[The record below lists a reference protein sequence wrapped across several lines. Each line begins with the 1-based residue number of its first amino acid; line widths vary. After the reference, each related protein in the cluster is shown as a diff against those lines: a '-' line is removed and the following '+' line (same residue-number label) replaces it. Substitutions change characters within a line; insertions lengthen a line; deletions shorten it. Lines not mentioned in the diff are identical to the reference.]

1 LGGAPYGAH
10 GEVPDGSPGKEWAN
24 MKEFDKKGNPSR
36 DPSSEGMKGLSKF
49 LPMTD
54 SNYRR
59 RLTEYEV
66 QVQDLQAYVRS
77 LETETGRL
85 RKKLEDAPKEFMI
98 LENKLR
104 EANRQLVQAFNQ
116 NEKLVNT
123 LYEAREQITSLKEE
137 VDKLCAPPSTYGVY
151 LSVNEDGTVNILSQ
165 GRKVK
170 VNLHPSIKAED
181 IKPGQELILNEG
193 LNVVETAGY
202 EIQGEVVILKE
213 QLDAERAIVTQRAD
227 EDRVGIIADPLRQ
240 VKLKIGDH
248 LLIDAK
254 SGYLLEKLPKSEVE
268 DLSLEEVPDI
278 SYEDIGG
285 LSTQLETIKDAV
297 ELPYLYA
304 EYYKEHH
311 LAPPKGVLL
320 YGPPGCGKTMI
331 AKAVANNLAARISE
345 KRGEKVKG
353 FFLNIKGPELLN
365 KYVGE
370 TERKIREIFIKA
382 REKAAEDVP
391 VVVFFD
397 EMDALFRTRGSGISS
412 DVETTIV
419 PQLLAEID
427 GVEHLKNV
435 IVIGASNRQD
445 LIDPAILRPG
455 RLDVKIKI
463 ERPDAAAAVDIF
475 NKYMTTELPINEAE
489 VRESSGDAQAAVARM
504 IAATIEEMYS
514 LGEENRFLEV
524 TYANGDKEVLYFK
537 DFSSGAMI
545 ESVVRRAK
553 KLALKRYIQTSEKG
567 IKVEDLLNAVREE
580 FKENEDLPN
589 TTNPDDWAKIAGKK
603 GERIVSVRP
612 LTSESKQKQSVIER
626 VVATGQYL

>member
-1 LGGAPYGAH
+1 MKWGSATLDANL
-10 GEVPDGSPGKEWAN
+10 DGNDSPA
-24 MKEFDKKGNPSR
+24 
-36 DPSSEGMKGLSKF
+36 
-49 LPMTD
+49 
-54 SNYRR
+54 
-59 RLTEYEV
+59 
-66 QVQDLQAYVRS
+66 
-77 LETETGRL
+77 
-85 RKKLEDAPKEFMI
+85 

-116 NEKLVNT
+116 NEKLVNA
-123 LYEAREQITSLKEE
+123 LYEAREQITALKEE

-151 LSVNEDGTVNILSQ
+151 LAANEDNTVTILSQ

-170 VNLHPSIKAED
+170 VNLHPSLKVDAL
-181 IKPGQELILNEG
+181 KPGQELILNEG
-193 LNVVETAGY
+193 LNVIEAAGY

-213 QLDAERAIVTQRAD
+213 QLDAERALVTLRAD
-227 EDRVGIIADPLRQ
+227 EEKVGIIAEPLRTQ
-240 VKLKIGDH
+240 RLKTGDH
-248 LLIDAK
+248 LLLDAK

-268 DLSLEEVPDI
+268 DLTLEEVPDI
-278 SYEDIGG
+278 GYESIGG
-285 LSTQLETIKDAV
+285 LGEQIESIKDAV

-304 EYYKEHH
+304 DYYKEHK
-311 LAPPKGVLL
+311 LTPPKGVLL

-331 AKAVANNLAARISE
+331 AKAVANNLAEKISE
-345 KRGEKVKG
+345 KRGEKIKG

-382 REKAAEDVP
+382 KEKAAEDVP
-391 VVVFFD
+391 VIVFFD
-397 EMDALFRTRGSGISS
+397 EMDALFRTRGTGISS

-427 GVEHLKNV
+427 GVEGLKNV

-463 ERPDAAAAVDIF
+463 ERPDRGAAADIF
-475 NKYMTTELPINEAE
+475 AKYLTADIPFAE
-489 VRESSGDAQAAVARM
+489 SETRGGNAAQAIPPM
-504 IAATIEEMYS
+504 IAATVEAMYS
-514 LGEENRFLEV
+514 LSEENRFLEV

-545 ESVVRRAK
+545 ESVVRRGK
-553 KLALKRYIQTSEKG
+553 KLALKRYIGGGQKG
-567 IKVEDLLNAVREE
+567 IMLDDLLTAVREE

-603 GERIVSVRP
+603 GERIVYVKPLMGETKEKLRSV
-612 LTSESKQKQSVIER
+612 ER
-626 VVATGQYL
+626 VVNTGQYL

>member
-1 LGGAPYGAH
+1 MRGGILSGAAR
-10 GEVPDGSPGKEWAN
+10 PPGTE
-24 MKEFDKKGNPSR
+24 P
-36 DPSSEGMKGLSKF
+36 PGLRAF
-49 LPMTD
+49 NTPPECGVTLARHL
-54 SNYRR
+54 YRR
-59 RLTEYEV
+59 QRPRVRRTPGGEPMDAAGKGARISDATLLEEVLASRKELSTLTEELAYAHERAAQAV
-66 QVQDLQAYVRS
+66 GQKERLAGALQ
-77 LETETGRL
+77 
-85 RKKLEDAPKEFMI
+85 
-98 LENKLR
+98 
-104 EANRQLVQAFNQ
+104 
-116 NEKLVNT
+116 
-123 LYEAREQITSLKEE
+123 EARDQITALKEE

-151 LSVNEDGTVNILSQ
+151 LSANEDGTVNILSQ

-170 VNLHPSIKAED
+170 VSVHPAIKLD
-181 IKPGQELILNEG
+181 TLKPGQELILNEG
-193 LNVVETAGY
+193 LNVVEAAGY

-213 QLDAERAIVTQRAD
+213 QLDPERAVVTLRAD
-227 EDRVGIIADPLRQ
+227 EEKVGIISDPLRTQ
-240 VKLKIGDH
+240 RLKTGDH
-248 LLIDAK
+248 LLMDAK

-268 DLSLEEVPDI
+268 DLALEEVPDI
-278 SYEDIGG
+278 GYDDIGG
-285 LSTQLETIKDAV
+285 LTDQIEAIKDAV

-304 EYYKEHH
+304 DYYKEHK
-311 LAPPKGVLL
+311 LTPPKGVLL

-331 AKAVANNLAARISE
+331 AKAVANNLAEKISE
-345 KRGEKVKG
+345 KRGEKIKG

-391 VVVFFD
+391 VIVFFD
-397 EMDALFRTRGSGISS
+397 EMDALFRTRGTGISS

-427 GVEHLKNV
+427 GVEGLKNV

-463 ERPDAAAAVDIF
+463 ERPDRGAAADIF
-475 NKYMTTELPINEAE
+475 RKYLTADIPFAE
-489 VRESSGDAQAAVARM
+489 STARGDVAAAIEQM
-504 IAATIEEMYS
+504 IAGTVEAMYS
-514 LGEENRFLEV
+514 LSEDNRFLEV

-537 DFSSGAMI
+537 DFASGAMI

-553 KLALKRYIQTSEKG
+553 KLALKRYIGGGPKG
-567 IKVEDLLNAVREE
+567 LTADDLTTAVREE

-603 GERIVSVRP
+603 GERIVYVKPLMGEAKEKQRSV
-612 LTSESKQKQSVIER
+612 EK
-626 VVATGQYL
+626 VVNTGQYL

>member
-1 LGGAPYGAH
+1 
-10 GEVPDGSPGKEWAN
+10 
-24 MKEFDKKGNPSR
+24 MKEFDKKGSPSR
-36 DPSSEGMKGLSKF
+36 EGFSKF
-49 LPMTD
+49 LPASMSD
-54 SNYRR
+54 ASARR
-59 RLTEYEV
+59 RLTEYEI
-66 QVQDLQAYVRS
+66 QVSDLQEYVRS
-77 LETETGRL
+77 LEGETVHL
-85 RKKLEDAPKEFMI
+85 RKKLEDVPKEFMI

-116 NEKLVNT
+116 NEKLVNA
-123 LYEAREQITSLKEE
+123 LYESREQITSLKEE

-151 LSVNEDGTVNILSQ
+151 LSTNEDGTVNILSQ

-170 VNLHPSIKAED
+170 VNLHPSIKPEAL
-181 IKPGQELILNEG
+181 KPGQELVLNEG

-202 EIQGEVVILKE
+202 EIQGDVVILKE
-213 QLDAERAIVTQRAD
+213 RLDDERALVTLRAD
-227 EDRVGIIADPLRQ
+227 EEKVGIIADPLRLLRM
-240 VKLKIGDH
+240 KTGDH
-248 LLIDAK
+248 LLMDAK
-254 SGYLLEKLPKSEVE
+254 SGYLLEKLPKSDVE

-278 SYEDIGG
+278 SYEQIGG
-285 LSTQLETIKDAV
+285 LGTQLEAIRDAV

-304 EYYKEHH
+304 DYYKEHK
-311 LAPPKGVLL
+311 LTPPKGVLL

-331 AKAVANNLAARISE
+331 AKAVANNLAEKISE
-345 KRGEKVKG
+345 KRGEKIKG
-353 FFLNIKGPELLN
+353 FFLNVKGPELLN

-370 TERKIREIFIKA
+370 TERKIREIFVKA
-382 REKAAEDVP
+382 KEKANEDVP

-397 EMDALFRTRGSGISS
+397 EMDALFRTRGTGISS

-427 GVEHLKNV
+427 GVEGLKNV

-463 ERPDAAAAVDIF
+463 ERPDRQAAVDIF
-475 NKYMTTELPINEAE
+475 NKYLTPEIPIASS
-489 VRESSGDAQAAVARM
+489 ESSRFGSDVQ
-504 IAATIEEMYS
+504 ATIDAMIRDTVEAMYDLS
-514 LGEENRFLEV
+514 EENRFLEV

-545 ESVVRRAK
+545 ESIVRRAK
-553 KLALKRYIQTSEKG
+553 KLALKRYIGGGEKG
-567 IKVEDLLNAVREE
+567 ITSDDMTTAVREE

-603 GERIVSVRP
+603 GERIVYVKP
-612 LTSESKQKQSVIER
+612 LIGETKEKQRGVEKIVN
-626 VVATGQYL
+626 TGQYL

>member
-1 LGGAPYGAH
+1 MDARRMSDATLLEELLATR
-10 GEVPDGSPGKEWAN
+10 KELSAAN
-24 MKEFDKKGNPSR
+24 EEL
-36 DPSSEGMKGLSKF
+36 SSM
-49 LPMTD
+49 
-54 SNYRR
+54 
-59 RLTEYEV
+59 
-66 QVQDLQAYVRS
+66 
-77 LETETGRL
+77 
-85 RKKLEDAPKEFMI
+85 
-98 LENKLR
+98 R
-104 EANRQLVQAFNQ
+104 ERAVQAAGQ
-116 NEKLVNT
+116 KERMATALE
-123 LYEAREQITSLKEE
+123 EAKDQITSLREE
-137 VDKLCAPPSTYGVY
+137 VDKLCAPPNTYGVY
-151 LSVNEDGTVNILSQ
+151 LSVNQDGTVNVLSQ

-170 VNLHPSIKAED
+170 VNLHPALKAEML
-181 IKPGQELILNEG
+181 KPGQELILNEG
-193 LNVVETAGY
+193 LNVVEAAGF

-213 QLDAERAIVTQRAD
+213 QLDPERALVTVRAD
-227 EDRVGIIADPLRQ
+227 EDKVAIVSDPLRSL
-240 VKLKIGDH
+240 KLKTGDH
-248 LLIDAK
+248 LLMDAK
-254 SGYLLEKLPKSEVE
+254 SGYLLEKLPKNEVE

-278 SYEDIGG
+278 GYDAIGG
-285 LSTQLETIKDAV
+285 LGTQLETIRDAV

-304 EYYKEHH
+304 DYYKEHR

-331 AKAVANNLAARISE
+331 AKAVANNLAEKISE
-345 KRGEKVKG
+345 KRGEKIKG

-382 REKAAEDVP
+382 KEKANEDVP

-397 EMDALFRTRGSGISS
+397 EMDALFRTRGTGISS

-427 GVEHLKNV
+427 GVEGLKNV

-463 ERPDAAAAVDIF
+463 ERPDQQAAAEIF
-475 NKYMTTELPINEAE
+475 RKYLTTEIPIAESEKKQHRGDTGAAIEA
-489 VRESSGDAQAAVARM
+489 M
-504 IAATIEEMYS
+504 IATAIEGMYALS
-514 LGEENRFLEV
+514 EENRFLEV

-553 KLALKRYIQTSEKG
+553 KLALKRYIGHGEKG
-567 IKVEDLLNAVREE
+567 ITTDDLLTAVREE

-603 GERIVSVRP
+603 GERIVYVKPLMGETKEKQRSV
-612 LTSESKQKQSVIER
+612 ER
-626 VVATGQYL
+626 VVNTGQYL

>member
-1 LGGAPYGAH
+1 
-10 GEVPDGSPGKEWAN
+10 
-24 MKEFDKKGNPSR
+24 MKEFEKKTPSR
-36 DPSSEGMKGLSKF
+36 EPSSEGMKGLSKF
-49 LPMTD
+49 LPMSD

-59 RLTEYEV
+59 RLTEYEI
-66 QVQDLQAYVRS
+66 QVQDLQAYVHS
-77 LETETGRL
+77 LEAETGRL
-85 RKKLEDAPKEFMI
+85 RKKLEDAPKEFMV

-116 NEKLVNT
+116 NEKLVNA

-151 LSVNEDGTVNILSQ
+151 LSVNEDGTVNVLSQ
-165 GRKVK
+165 SRKVK
-170 VNLHPSIKAED
+170 VNLHPSIKSEAL
-181 IKPGQELILNEG
+181 KPGQELVLNEG
-193 LNVVETAGY
+193 LNVVEAAGY
-202 EIQGEVVILKE
+202 EIQGDVVILKE
-213 QLDAERAIVTQRAD
+213 LLEEGRAIVTLRAD
-227 EDRVGIIADPLRQ
+227 EDKVGIVADPLRG
-240 VKLKIGDH
+240 VKLKVGDH
-248 LLIDAK
+248 VLMDGK

-268 DLSLEEVPDI
+268 DLALEEVPDI
-278 SYEDIGG
+278 NYEDIGG
-285 LSTQLETIKDAV
+285 LTTQIEAIKDAV

-304 EYYKEHH
+304 DYYREHQ
-311 LAPPKGVLL
+311 LRPPKGVLL

-331 AKAVANNLAARISE
+331 AKAVANNLAQKISE

-353 FFLNIKGPELLN
+353 YFLNIKGPELLN

-391 VVVFFD
+391 VIVFFD

-427 GVEHLKNV
+427 GVEHLRNV
-435 IVIGASNRQD
+435 IVVGASNRQD

-455 RLDVKIKI
+455 RLDVKVKI

-475 NKYMTTELPINEAE
+475 NKYMTVELPIHASELSQNGGE
-489 VRESSGDAQAAVARM
+489 VQPAVDRM
-504 IAATIEEMYS
+504 IAAAVEEMYS
-514 LGEENRFLEV
+514 LEEENRFLEV

-537 DFSSGAMI
+537 DFASGAMI
-545 ESVVRRAK
+545 ESIVRRAK

-567 IKVEDLLNAVREE
+567 INLDDLLNAVREE

-603 GERIVSVRP
+603 GERIVYVKP
-612 LTSESKQKQSVIER
+612 LMGESKEKQRAVER
-626 VVATGQYL
+626 VINTGQYL

>member
-1 LGGAPYGAH
+1 
-10 GEVPDGSPGKEWAN
+10 
-24 MKEFDKKGNPSR
+24 MKEFEKKTPSR
-36 DPSSEGMKGLSKF
+36 EPSSEGMKGLSKF
-49 LPMTD
+49 LPMSD

-66 QVQDLQAYVRS
+66 QVQDLQAYVHS
-77 LETETGRL
+77 LEAETGRL
-85 RKKLEDAPKEFMI
+85 RKKLEDAPKEFMV

-116 NEKLVNT
+116 NEKLVNA

-151 LSVNEDGTVNILSQ
+151 LSLNEDATINVLSQ

-170 VNLHPSIKAED
+170 VNLHPSIKAETL
-181 IKPGQELILNEG
+181 KPGQELVLNEG
-193 LNVVETAGY
+193 LNVVEVAGY
-202 EIQGEVVILKE
+202 EIQGDVVILKE
-213 QLDAERAIVTQRAD
+213 MLEEGRAVVTLRAD
-227 EDRVGIIADPLRQ
+227 EDKVGIVADPLRS
-240 VKLKIGDH
+240 VKLKVGDH
-248 LLIDAK
+248 ILMDGK

-268 DLSLEEVPDI
+268 DLALEEVPDI
-278 SYEDIGG
+278 NYEDIGG
-285 LSTQLETIKDAV
+285 LTTQIEAIKDAV

-304 EYYKEHH
+304 DYYREHQ
-311 LAPPKGVLL
+311 LRPPKGVLL

-331 AKAVANNLAARISE
+331 AKAVANNLAQKISE

-370 TERKIREIFIKA
+370 TERKIREIFVKA

-391 VVVFFD
+391 VIVFFD

-427 GVEHLKNV
+427 GVEHLRNV
-435 IVIGASNRQD
+435 IVVGASNRQD

-455 RLDVKIKI
+455 RLDVKVKI

-475 NKYMTTELPINEAE
+475 NKYLTADLPIH
-489 VRESSGDAQAAVARM
+489 ESELSQNGGDTQAAIDRM
-504 IAATIEEMYS
+504 IAAAVEEMYN
-514 LGEENRFLEV
+514 LEEENRFLEV
-524 TYANGDKEVLYFK
+524 TYANGDKEILYFK

-553 KLALKRYIQTSEKG
+553 KLALKRYIQTSAKG
-567 IKVEDLLNAVREE
+567 INLEDVLNAVREE

-603 GERIVSVRP
+603 GERIVYVKP
-612 LTSESKQKQSVIER
+612 LMGETKEKQRAVER
-626 VVATGQYL
+626 IINTGQYL

>member
-1 LGGAPYGAH
+1 
-10 GEVPDGSPGKEWAN
+10 V
-24 MKEFDKKGNPSR
+24 
-36 DPSSEGMKGLSKF
+36 
-49 LPMTD
+49 T
-54 SNYRR
+54 
-59 RLTEYEV
+59 
-66 QVQDLQAYVRS
+66 
-77 LETETGRL
+77 
-85 RKKLEDAPKEFMI
+85 
-98 LENKLR
+98 
-104 EANRQLVQAFNQ
+104 
-116 NEKLVNT
+116 
-123 LYEAREQITSLKEE
+123 
-137 VDKLCAPPSTYGVY
+137 
-151 LSVNEDGTVNILSQ
+151 ILSQ

-170 VNLHPSIKAED
+170 VNLHPSIKVEA
-181 IKPGQELILNEG
+181 IRPGQELILNEG

-213 QLDAERAIVTQRAD
+213 RLDDERALVTQRAD
-227 EDRVGIIADPLRQ
+227 EDRVAMVAEPLRGE
-240 VKLKIGDH
+240 KLKVGDH
-248 LLIDAK
+248 LLLDGK
-254 SGYLLEKLPKSEVE
+254 SGYLLEKLPKGEVE
-268 DLSLEEVPDI
+268 DLALEEVPDI
-278 SYEDIGG
+278 DYEDIGG
-285 LSTQLETIKDAV
+285 LTTQIESIKDAV
-297 ELPYLYA
+297 ELPYLYSD
-304 EYYKEHH
+304 YYKEHH

-353 FFLNIKGPELLN
+353 YFLSIKGPELLN

-370 TERKIREIFIKA
+370 TERKIREIFVKA

-391 VVVFFD
+391 VVIFFD

-419 PQLLAEID
+419 PQLLAELD
-427 GVEHLKNV
+427 GVEVVKNV

-463 ERPDAAAAVDIF
+463 ERPDRDGAADIF
-475 NKYMTTELPINEAE
+475 NKYLTANLPIH
-489 VRESSGDAQAAVARM
+489 ESETRPHGGDVQAAVDQM
-504 IAATIEEMYS
+504 IVATIEEMYS

-553 KLALKRYIQTSEKG
+553 KLALKRYIQSAEKG
-567 IKVEDLLNAVREE
+567 IRNEDMINAVREE

-603 GERIVSVRP
+603 GERIVYVKP
-612 LTSESKQKQSVIER
+612 LMGETKEKKRDVEKIIN
-626 VVATGQYL
+626 TGQYL

>member
-1 LGGAPYGAH
+1 
-10 GEVPDGSPGKEWAN
+10 
-24 MKEFDKKGNPSR
+24 MKEFEKKTPSR
-36 DPSSEGMKGLSKF
+36 EPSSEGMKGLSKF
-49 LPMTD
+49 LPMSD

-66 QVQDLQAYVRS
+66 QVQDLQAYVHS
-77 LETETGRL
+77 LEAETGRL
-85 RKKLEDAPKEFMI
+85 RKKLEDAPKEFMV

-116 NEKLVNT
+116 NEKLVNA

-151 LSVNEDGTVNILSQ
+151 LSVNEDATVNVLSQ

-170 VNLHPSIKAED
+170 VNLHPSIKAD
-181 IKPGQELILNEG
+181 TLKPGQELVLNEG
-193 LNVVETAGY
+193 LNVVEAAGY
-202 EIQGEVVILKE
+202 EIQGDVVILKE
-213 QLDAERAIVTQRAD
+213 MLEEGRAVVTLRAD
-227 EDRVGIIADPLRQ
+227 EDKVGIVADPLRS
-240 VKLKIGDH
+240 VKLKVGDH
-248 LLIDAK
+248 ILMDGK

-268 DLSLEEVPDI
+268 DLALEEVPDI
-278 SYEDIGG
+278 NYEDIGG
-285 LSTQLETIKDAV
+285 LSTQIEAIKDAV

-304 EYYKEHH
+304 DYYREHQ
-311 LAPPKGVLL
+311 LRPPKGVLL

-331 AKAVANNLAARISE
+331 AKAVANNLAQKISE

-370 TERKIREIFIKA
+370 TERKIREIFVKA

-391 VVVFFD
+391 VIVFFD

-427 GVEHLKNV
+427 GVEHLRNV
-435 IVIGASNRQD
+435 IVVGASNRQD

-455 RLDVKIKI
+455 RLDVKVKI

-475 NKYMTTELPINEAE
+475 NKYLTADLPIH
-489 VRESSGDAQAAVARM
+489 ESELSQNGGDTQAALDRM
-504 IAATIEEMYS
+504 IAAAVEEMYN
-514 LGEENRFLEV
+514 LEEENRFLEV

-553 KLALKRYIQTSEKG
+553 KLALKRYIQTSAKG
-567 IKVEDLLNAVREE
+567 INLDDVLNAVREE

-603 GERIVSVRP
+603 GERIVYVKP
-612 LTSESKQKQSVIER
+612 LMGETKEKQRAVER
-626 VVATGQYL
+626 VINTGQYL

>member
-1 LGGAPYGAH
+1 
-10 GEVPDGSPGKEWAN
+10 
-24 MKEFDKKGNPSR
+24 MKEFDKKSSPSR
-36 DPSSEGMKGLSKF
+36 EGFSKF
-49 LPMTD
+49 LPASMSD
-54 SNYRR
+54 SSTRR
-59 RLTEYEV
+59 RLTEYEI
-66 QVQDLQAYVRS
+66 QVQDLQAYIRS
-77 LETETGRL
+77 LEAETVHL
-85 RKKLEDAPKEFMI
+85 RKKLEDTPKDFMV

-116 NEKLVNT
+116 NEKLVNA
-123 LYEAREQITSLKEE
+123 LYEAREQITALKEE

-151 LSVNEDGTVNILSQ
+151 LAANEDNTVTILSQ

-170 VNLHPSIKAED
+170 VNLHPSIKPEML
-181 IKPGQELILNEG
+181 KPGQELILNEG
-193 LNVVETAGY
+193 LNVVEAAGY

-213 QLDAERAIVTQRAD
+213 QLDAERALVTLRAD
-227 EDRVGIIADPLRQ
+227 EDRVGVIAEPLRALR
-240 VKLKIGDH
+240 LKTGDH
-248 LLIDAK
+248 LLLDAK
-254 SGYLLEKLPKSEVE
+254 SGYLLERLPKSEVE
-268 DLSLEEVPDI
+268 DLTLEEVPDI
-278 SYEDIGG
+278 GYESIGG
-285 LSTQLETIKDAV
+285 LGEQIEAIKDAV

-304 EYYKEHH
+304 DYYKEHQ

-331 AKAVANNLAARISE
+331 AKAVANNLAEKISE
-345 KRGEKVKG
+345 KRGEKIKG

-382 REKAAEDVP
+382 KEKAAEDVP
-391 VVVFFD
+391 VIVFFD
-397 EMDALFRTRGSGISS
+397 EMDALFRTRGTGISS

-427 GVEHLKNV
+427 GVEGLKNV

-463 ERPDAAAAVDIF
+463 ERPDRGSAADIF
-475 NKYMTTELPINEAE
+475 AKYLTADIPFAE
-489 VRESSGDAQAAVARM
+489 SETRGTDIPSAITSM
-504 IAATIEEMYS
+504 IASTVEAMYALS
-514 LGEENRFLEV
+514 EENRFLEV

-553 KLALKRYIQTSEKG
+553 KLALKRYIGRGEKG
-567 IKVEDLLNAVREE
+567 IMADDLLTAVREE

-603 GERIVSVRP
+603 GERIVYVKPLMGETKEKLRSV
-612 LTSESKQKQSVIER
+612 ER
-626 VVATGQYL
+626 VVNTGQYL

>member
-1 LGGAPYGAH
+1 
-10 GEVPDGSPGKEWAN
+10 
-24 MKEFDKKGNPSR
+24 MKEFDKK
-36 DPSSEGMKGLSKF
+36 SSPGREGFSKF
-49 LPMTD
+49 LPASMSD
-54 SNYRR
+54 SSTRR
-59 RLTEYEV
+59 RLTEYEI
-66 QVQDLQAYVRS
+66 QVQDLQAYIRS
-77 LETETGRL
+77 LEAETVHL
-85 RKKLEDAPKEFMI
+85 RKKLEDAPKDFMV

-116 NEKLVNT
+116 NEKLVNA
-123 LYEAREQITSLKEE
+123 LYEAREQITALKEE

-170 VNLHPSIKAED
+170 VNLHPSIKPETL
-181 IKPGQELILNEG
+181 KPGQELILNEG
-193 LNVVETAGY
+193 LNVIEPAGY

-213 QLDAERAIVTQRAD
+213 QLDPERAVVTLRAD
-227 EDRVGIIADPLRQ
+227 EDKVGIIADPLRAQ
-240 VKLKIGDH
+240 RLKTGDH
-248 LLIDAK
+248 LLMDSK

-268 DLSLEEVPDI
+268 DLTLEEVPDI
-278 SYEDIGG
+278 GYDDIGG
-285 LSTQLETIKDAV
+285 LTDQIEAIKDAV

-304 EYYKEHH
+304 DYYKEHK
-311 LAPPKGVLL
+311 LTPPKGVLL

-331 AKAVANNLAARISE
+331 AKAVANNLAQKISE
-345 KRGEKVKG
+345 KRGEKIKG
-353 FFLNIKGPELLN
+353 YFLNIKGPELLN

-370 TERKIREIFIKA
+370 TERKIREIFVKA
-382 REKAAEDVP
+382 KEKAAEDVP
-391 VVVFFD
+391 VIVFFD
-397 EMDALFRTRGSGISS
+397 EMDALFRTRGTGISS

-427 GVEHLKNV
+427 GVEGLKNV
-435 IVIGASNRQD
+435 IVVGASNRQD

-463 ERPDAAAAVDIF
+463 ERPDRGAAADIF
-475 NKYMTTELPINEAE
+475 RKYLTADIPFAESETRGGDPAAAIEAMI
-489 VRESSGDAQAAVARM
+489 VATVE
-504 IAATIEEMYS
+504 AMYTLS
-514 LGEENRFLEV
+514 EENRFLEV

-553 KLALKRYIQTSEKG
+553 KLALKRYIGGGAKG
-567 IKVEDLLNAVREE
+567 ITTDDLKTAVREE

-603 GERIVSVRP
+603 GERIVYVKPLMGESREKQRSV
-612 LTSESKQKQSVIER
+612 EK
-626 VVATGQYL
+626 VVNTGQYL

>member
-1 LGGAPYGAH
+1 
-10 GEVPDGSPGKEWAN
+10 
-24 MKEFDKKGNPSR
+24 MKEFDKKSSPSR
-36 DPSSEGMKGLSKF
+36 EGFSKF
-49 LPMTD
+49 LPASMSD
-54 SNYRR
+54 SSTRR
-59 RLTEYEV
+59 RLTEYEI
-66 QVQDLQAYVRS
+66 QVQDLQAYIRS
-77 LETETGRL
+77 LEAETVHL
-85 RKKLEDAPKEFMI
+85 RKKLEDTPKDFMV

-116 NEKLVNT
+116 NEKLVNA
-123 LYEAREQITSLKEE
+123 LYEAREQITALKEE

-151 LSVNEDGTVNILSQ
+151 LAANEDNTVTILSQ

-170 VNLHPSIKAED
+170 VNLHPAIKVDAL
-181 IKPGQELILNEG
+181 KPGQELILNEG
-193 LNVVETAGY
+193 LNVIEAAGY

-213 QLDAERAIVTQRAD
+213 QLDAERALVTLRAD
-227 EDRVGIIADPLRQ
+227 EEKVGIIAEPLRAQ
-240 VKLKIGDH
+240 RLKTGDH
-248 LLIDAK
+248 LLLDAK

-268 DLSLEEVPDI
+268 DLTLEEVPDI
-278 SYEDIGG
+278 GYESIGG
-285 LSTQLETIKDAV
+285 LGEQIESIKDAV

-304 EYYKEHH
+304 DYYKEHK
-311 LAPPKGVLL
+311 LTPPKGVLL

-331 AKAVANNLAARISE
+331 AKAVANNLAEKISE
-345 KRGEKVKG
+345 KRGEKIKG

-382 REKAAEDVP
+382 KEKAAEDVP
-391 VVVFFD
+391 VIVFFD
-397 EMDALFRTRGSGISS
+397 EMDALFRTRGTGISS

-427 GVEHLKNV
+427 GVEGLKNV

-463 ERPDAAAAVDIF
+463 ERPDRGAAADIFAKYLTADIPFAESETRGGDAAAAI
-475 NKYMTTELPINEAE
+475 PP
-489 VRESSGDAQAAVARM
+489 M
-504 IAATIEEMYS
+504 IAATVEAMYS
-514 LGEENRFLEV
+514 LSEENRFLEV

-553 KLALKRYIQTSEKG
+553 KLALKRYIGRGQKG
-567 IKVEDLLNAVREE
+567 IMLDDLLNAVREE

-603 GERIVSVRP
+603 GERIVYVKPLMGETKEKLRSV
-612 LTSESKQKQSVIER
+612 ER
-626 VVATGQYL
+626 VVNTGQYL

>member
-1 LGGAPYGAH
+1 
-10 GEVPDGSPGKEWAN
+10 
-24 MKEFDKKGNPSR
+24 MKEFEKKTPSR
-36 DPSSEGMKGLSKF
+36 EPSPSEGMKGLSKF
-49 LPMTD
+49 LPMSD

-66 QVQDLQAYVRS
+66 QVQDLQAYVHS
-77 LETETGRL
+77 LEAETGRL
-85 RKKLEDAPKEFMI
+85 RKKLEDSPKEFMV

-116 NEKLVNT
+116 NEKLVNA

-151 LSVNEDGTVNILSQ
+151 LSVNEDATVNVLSQ

-170 VNLHPSIKAED
+170 VNLHPSIKAETL
-181 IKPGQELILNEG
+181 KPGQELVLNEG
-193 LNVVETAGY
+193 LNVVEAAGY
-202 EIQGEVVILKE
+202 EIQGDVVILKE
-213 QLDAERAIVTQRAD
+213 MLEEGRAIVTLRAD
-227 EDRVGIIADPLRQ
+227 EDKVGIVADPLRSI
-240 VKLKIGDH
+240 KLKVGDH
-248 LLIDAK
+248 ILMDGK

-268 DLSLEEVPDI
+268 DLALEEVPDI
-278 SYEDIGG
+278 NYEDIGG
-285 LSTQLETIKDAV
+285 LSTQIEAIKDAV

-304 EYYKEHH
+304 DYYREHQ
-311 LAPPKGVLL
+311 LRPPKGVLL

-331 AKAVANNLAARISE
+331 AKAVANNLAQKISE

-353 FFLNIKGPELLN
+353 YFLNIKGPELLN

-370 TERKIREIFIKA
+370 TERKIREIFVKA

-391 VVVFFD
+391 VIVFFD

-427 GVEHLKNV
+427 GVEHLRNV
-435 IVIGASNRQD
+435 IVVGASNRQD

-455 RLDVKIKI
+455 RLDVKVKI
-463 ERPDAAAAVDIF
+463 ERPDAPAAMDIFKKYLTAALPIHESELSQNGGDMQAAIDRMITAAV
-475 NKYMTTELPINEAE
+475 
-489 VRESSGDAQAAVARM
+489 
-504 IAATIEEMYS
+504 EEMYN

-567 IKVEDLLNAVREE
+567 INLDDVMSAVREE

-603 GERIVSVRP
+603 GERIVYVKP
-612 LTSESKQKQSVIER
+612 LMGETKEKQRAVER
-626 VVATGQYL
+626 VINTGQYL